1 MSDEQIVKKFM
12 YVNRKSPYGTIY
24 ALESLE
30 VVLISAAFDQDVSLT
45 FTDDGVYQLMKN
57 QQTDGIGMKNFS
69 STYSALGDYE
79 IKKIFIDKESLDER
93 GLSLSDLQ
101 ELVWEDE
108 DEDYAEKSS
117 INLVTRAE
125 LSEIMNQQDVVLSF
139 LVGEINMNMLHTI
152 NKSPFENS
160 TASSC
165 LKLCAKDSSILF
177 IEDGVISVM
186 KSTKFSE
193 TIENALKEFKM
204 YVLKPDLEAR
214 GLPLN
219 NVIEGVEIVG
229 YEEFVDLTTEHKT
242 VQSWL

>member
-1 MSDEQIVKKFM
+1 M
-12 YVNRKSPYGTIY
+12 
-24 ALESLE
+24 ESLE

-57 QQTDGIGMKNFS
+57 QNTDGIGMKNFS

-117 INLVTRAE
+117 INLVSRAE

-139 LVGEINMNMLHTI
+139 
-152 NKSPFENS
+152 
-160 TASSC
+160 
-165 LKLCAKDSSILF
+165 
-177 IEDGVISVM
+177 
-186 KSTKFSE
+186 
-193 TIENALKEFKM
+193 
-204 YVLKPDLEAR
+204 
-214 GLPLN
+214 
-219 NVIEGVEIVG
+219 
-229 YEEFVDLTTEHKT
+229 
-242 VQSWL
+242 